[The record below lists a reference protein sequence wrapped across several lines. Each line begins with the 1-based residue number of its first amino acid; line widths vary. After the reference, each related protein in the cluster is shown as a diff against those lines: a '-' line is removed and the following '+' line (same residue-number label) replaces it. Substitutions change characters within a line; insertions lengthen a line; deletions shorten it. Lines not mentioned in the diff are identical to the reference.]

1 MFHSLKLSPPATRT
15 TLQQLQEQQQQ
26 HQQQQQQQPQHQHH
40 QYQQQSQ
47 MHHQHQQHSVLMSIG
62 RQGSPNLVG
71 SSHYTSVGAEE
82 RNSMAYHQDFGNVDS
97 LAKYRSELPMNGS
110 SASTAAVATAVAAAA
125 AASASSSSAAT
136 ATAERAPSAA
146 RSLPPL
152 PALTPVNGAVASP
165 PRKASSVAAPCYDL
179 CSRSP
184 SDSSTGH
191 CSGEEESN
199 SSMTHRLLPHKLRHK
214 LHLGDRD
221 TAAAALLTLTEIKS
235 EPSESDLMFE
245 PESEVG
251 LVTDVDLTD
260 DRLSNGSCGGDSSLS
275 SACEW
280 LTTSSTSVLTTK
292 RLPSTNAVGASAA
305 KRMRLADAAASAV
318 AAASDSTLSFTEKSE
333 LCAKVARLVSEVE
346 TLKGFLSGNVR
357 FNLNQLA

>member
-1 MFHSLKLSPPATRT
+1 MG
-15 TLQQLQEQQQQ
+15 QQQQQQ
-26 HQQQQQQQPQHQHH
+26 HQQQQQQQPQHQ
-40 QYQQQSQ
+40 
-47 MHHQHQQHSVLMSIG
+47 HHQHQQHSVLMSIG

-82 RNSMAYHQDFGNVDS
+82 RNSMPYHQDFGNVDS

-110 SASTAAVATAVAAAA
+110 SASTAAVAAAA
-125 AASASSSSAAT
+125 AASASSTAVAT

-260 DRLSNGSCGGDSSLS
+260 DRLSNGSCGGDS
-275 SACEW
+275 
-280 LTTSSTSVLTTK
+280 
-292 RLPSTNAVGASAA
+292 
-305 KRMRLADAAASAV
+305 
-318 AAASDSTLSFTEKSE
+318 
-333 LCAKVARLVSEVE
+333 
-346 TLKGFLSGNVR
+346 
-357 FNLNQLA
+357 

>member
-1 MFHSLKLSPPATRT
+1 MVAEIGPP
-15 TLQQLQEQQQQ
+15 TLQRYQEDYGRSYRPSHQQQQHHHHHHHHHQLQQQQQQHEKQQ
-26 HQQQQQQQPQHQHH
+26 HQQQHFHMVHH
-40 QYQQQSQ
+40 QQSLVLHKSPATVKCDRRS
-47 MHHQHQQHSVLMSIG
+47 MDSPPAHQQVDGDMFPSQVGHGDINSP
-62 RQGSPNLVG
+62 GS
-71 SSHYTSVGAEE
+71 
-82 RNSMAYHQDFGNVDS
+82 
-97 LAKYRSELPMNGS
+97 
-110 SASTAAVATAVAAAA
+110 
-125 AASASSSSAAT
+125 
-136 ATAERAPSAA
+136 
-146 RSLPPL
+146 
-152 PALTPVNGAVASP
+152 
-165 PRKASSVAAPCYDL
+165 
-179 CSRSP
+179 
-184 SDSSTGH
+184 
-191 CSGEEESN
+191 
-199 SSMTHRLLPHKLRHK
+199 
-214 LHLGDRD
+214 
-221 TAAAALLTLTEIKS
+221 AAAALLTLTEIKS